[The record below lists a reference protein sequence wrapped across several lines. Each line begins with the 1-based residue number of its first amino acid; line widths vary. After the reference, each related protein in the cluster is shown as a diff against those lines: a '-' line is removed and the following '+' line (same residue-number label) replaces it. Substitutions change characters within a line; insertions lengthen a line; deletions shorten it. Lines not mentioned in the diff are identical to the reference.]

1 VDADTDVGS
10 IRTDLPLTVKGK
22 IGKSLHGTIGAG
34 EGKLYLRT
42 DVGSIRI
49 R

>member
-1 VDADTDVGS
+1 M
-10 IRTDLPLTVKGK
+10 PLTIKGK
-22 IGKSLHGTIGAG
+22 VGKNLQGTIGAG
-34 EGKLYLRT
+34 EGKLNLRT